1 MEWKQYKYLYEGCG
15 IIFAIANTFKY
26 IINQQLIMALKSSN
40 FWGKYFEEEND
51 KVAIEEPILNV
62 WDR

>member
-1 MEWKQYKYLYEGCG
+1 MEWMQYKYLYEECG
-15 IIFAIANTFKY
+15 IIANAFKY
-26 IINQQLIMALKSSN
+26 VINQQLIMALKSKN